1 MRRYASTLIF
11 IVILALVAG
20 LGLGFQTINI
30 GNFERGGDTLLGLS
44 LGLDLQGGSH
54 LVYQVDQEKLPVNPI
69 TGETIQPETEQME
82 ALLSIIERRVNSAGL
97 GEPILQ
103 LLGDDRL
110 LIQLPGIRDPGRAK
124 ALIGE
129 TASLV
134 FKHRIREVEKEIPG
148 LTNDE
153 VISFQIGTILTE
165 GELDS
170 AGLPPF
176 RPGDSKTAIPLVP
189 EPEPTPEAE
198 ATSAAEGT
206 PTAEGTPAAD
216 ETPSAEGTPAADETP
231 AADATPAADE
241 TPTADATPEAEATPT
256 PEVDESTAVP
266 AMLLELQPNAAQE
279 MLELS
284 NRLQESLIGA
294 PGGVAVYPDFLG
306 LAVEGETAQPALVS
320 GQPLAP
326 LPDGTFFVVPGPPL
340 ITHVPDTD
348 KFLITLGNA
357 ALPVEDVMER
367 FTEDAVLLFRE
378 LDGAVD
384 EDIGLTGEDLAR
396 AYPGQ
401 HLQTGVPIVNIEF
414 NSEGTRK
421 FGEITTEIAGTGDL
435 LAIFLDEEELIAP
448 RVNQPITRGIGYI
461 EGRDFTFE
469 RVSEIALLLEG
480 GRLPLDI
487 LLIQERD
494 IDAILG
500 ADSLAKSVVA
510 GLVGLAL
517 VLAFMVTYYRVPGLI
532 AALALVI
539 YAALLLAVFKL
550 LPVTLTLSGVA
561 AVILSIGMAVDAN
574 ILIFERMKEELR
586 AGRTLLS
593 AINIGFNRAWP
604 AIRDGNFSTLITCA
618 ILFWFAD
625 TLGATIVQGFAITL
639 AIGVLISMFT
649 AIIVSR
655 TFLRLMA
662 ATAVGRKLVVFV
674 PGGSSDLPKQQT
686 AQAE

>member
-11 IVILALVAG
+11 IVILAVLAG
-20 LGLGFQTINI
+20 LGLGFQTIRI
-30 GNFERGGDTLLGLS
+30 SNFERGGDTLLGLS

-54 LVYQVDQEKLPVNPI
+54 LVYQVDQARLPTNPI
-69 TGETIQPETEQME
+69 TGETIQPTSDQMD

-103 LLGDDRL
+103 LLGEDRL

-134 FKHRIREVEKEIPG
+134 FKHRILEVEKEIPG
-148 LTNDE
+148 LTSDD
-153 VISFQIGTILTE
+153 VISFQIGTILPE
-165 GELDS
+165 GTLDD

-189 EPEPTPEAE
+189 EPEPTPDAE
-198 ATSAAEGT
+198 ATPASDATPAAGET
-206 PTAEGTPAAD
+206 PTAGA
-216 ETPSAEGTPAADETP
+216 TPS
-231 AADATPAADE
+231 ADATPAADT
-241 TPTADATPEAEATPT
+241 TPTADATAEAEGTPT
-256 PEVDESTAVP
+256 PEADESTAIP
-266 AMLLELQPNAAQE
+266 AMLLELEPDAAQVL
-279 MLELS
+279 LELFD
-284 NRLQESLIGA
+284 RLQLSLIA
-294 PGGVAVYPDFLG
+294 TPGGVAVHPDFLG
-306 LAVEGETAQPALVS
+306 IAVEGETAQPALVS
-320 GQPLAP
+320 GQPLAA
-326 LPDGTFFVVPGPPL
+326 LPDGTFFVIPGAPL
-340 ITHVPDTD
+340 IMRVPDTD
-348 KFLITLGNA
+348 KFLIILGNA

-367 FTEDAVLLFRE
+367 FAEDSVLVFTE

-401 HLQTGVPIVNIEF
+401 HQTSGFPIVNIEF
-414 NSEGTRK
+414 NTEGTRK
-421 FGEITTEIAGTGDL
+421 FGEITSEIAGTGDL

-448 RVNQPITRGIGYI
+448 RVNQPITRGVAFI
-461 EGRDFTFE
+461 EGQDFDFE
-469 RVSEIALLLEG
+469 RVSEISLLLEG

-510 GLVGLAL
+510 GLVGLTL

-539 YAALLLAVFKL
+539 YAALLLAVFKM

-604 AIRDGNFSTLITCA
+604 AIRDGNVSTLITCA

-662 ATAVGRKLVVFV
+662 ATAVARKLVVFV
-674 PGGSSDLPKQQT
+674 PGGSSDLPRQQSSQ
-686 AQAE
+686 AQ

>member
-11 IVILALVAG
+11 IVVLAVLAG
-20 LGLGFQTINI
+20 LALGFQTIRI
-30 GNFERGGDTLLGLS
+30 SDFERGDDTLLGLS

-54 LVYQVDQEKLPVNPI
+54 LVYQVDQAKLPTNPI
-69 TGETIQPETEQME
+69 TGDTVQPTKDQMD

-103 LLGDDRL
+103 LLGEDRL

-134 FKHRIREVEKEIPG
+134 FKHRIIEVEKEIPG
-148 LTNDE
+148 LTSDD
-153 VISFQIGTILTE
+153 VISFQIGTILPE
-165 GELDS
+165 GTLDD

-176 RPGDSKTAIPLVP
+176 RPGDSTTAIPLVP
-189 EPEPTPEAE
+189 EPEPAPDAE
-198 ATSAAEGT
+198 ATPASDATPAAGET
-206 PTAEGTPAAD
+206 PTAEA
-216 ETPSAEGTPAADETP
+216 TPS
-231 AADATPAADE
+231 ADATPAADT
-241 TPTADATPEAEATPT
+241 TPTADATAEAEGTPT
-256 PEVDESTAVP
+256 PEVDESTAIP
-266 AMLLELQPNAAQE
+266 AMLLELEPDAAQVL
-279 MLELS
+279 LELFD
-284 NRLQESLIGA
+284 RLQLSLIA
-294 PGGVAVYPDFLG
+294 TPGGVAVHPDFLG
-306 LAVEGETAQPALVS
+306 IAVEGETAQPALVS
-320 GQPLAP
+320 GQPLAA
-326 LPDGTFFVVPGPPL
+326 LPDGTFFVIPGAPL
-340 ITHVPDTD
+340 IMHVPDTD
-348 KFLITLGNA
+348 KFLIILGNA

-367 FTEDAVLLFRE
+367 FAEDSALVFTE

-401 HLQTGVPIVNIEF
+401 HQTSGFPIVNIEF
-414 NSEGTRK
+414 NTEGTRK
-421 FGEITTEIAGTGDL
+421 FGEITSEIAGTGDL

-448 RVNQPITRGIGYI
+448 RVNQPITRGVAFI
-461 EGRDFTFE
+461 EGQDFDFE
-469 RVSEIALLLEG
+469 RVSEISLLLEG

-510 GLVGLAL
+510 GLVGLTL
-517 VLAFMVTYYRVPGLI
+517 VLAFMVAYYRVPGLI

-539 YAALLLAVFKL
+539 YAALLLAVFKM

-604 AIRDGNFSTLITCA
+604 AIRDGNVSTLITCA

-662 ATAVGRKLVVFV
+662 ATAVARKLVVFV
-674 PGGSSDLPKQQT
+674 PGGSSDLPRQQS
-686 AQAE
+686 AQPQ

>member
-1 MRRYASTLIF
+1 M
-11 IVILALVAG
+11 
-20 LGLGFQTINI
+20 
-30 GNFERGGDTLLGLS
+30 
-44 LGLDLQGGSH
+44 
-54 LVYQVDQEKLPVNPI
+54 
-69 TGETIQPETEQME
+69 
-82 ALLSIIERRVNSAGL
+82 
-97 GEPILQ
+97 
-103 LLGDDRL
+103 DD
-110 LIQLPGIRDPGRAK
+110 
-124 ALIGE
+124 
-129 TASLV
+129 
-134 FKHRIREVEKEIPG
+134 
-148 LTNDE
+148 
-153 VISFQIGTILTE
+153 
-165 GELDS
+165 

-176 RPGDSKTAIPLVP
+176 RPGDSTTAIPLVP
-189 EPEPTPEAE
+189 EPEPTPDAE
-198 ATSAAEGT
+198 ATPASDATPAAGET
-206 PTAEGTPAAD
+206 PTAEA
-216 ETPSAEGTPAADETP
+216 TPS
-231 AADATPAADE
+231 ADATPAADT
-241 TPTADATPEAEATPT
+241 TPTADATAEAEGTPT
-256 PEVDESTAVP
+256 PEVDESTAIP
-266 AMLLELQPNAAQE
+266 AMLLELEPDAAQVL
-279 MLELS
+279 LELFD
-284 NRLQESLIGA
+284 RLQLSLIA
-294 PGGVAVYPDFLG
+294 TPGGVAVHPDFLG
-306 LAVEGETAQPALVS
+306 IAVEGETAQPALVS
-320 GQPLAP
+320 GQPLAA
-326 LPDGTFFVVPGPPL
+326 LPDGTFFVIPGAPL
-340 ITHVPDTD
+340 IMRVPDTD
-348 KFLITLGNA
+348 KFLIILGNA

-367 FTEDAVLLFRE
+367 FAEDSVLVFTE

-401 HLQTGVPIVNIEF
+401 HQTSGFPIVNIEF
-414 NSEGTRK
+414 NTEGTRK
-421 FGEITTEIAGTGDL
+421 FGEITSEIAGTGDL

-448 RVNQPITRGIGYI
+448 RVNQPITRGVAFI
-461 EGRDFTFE
+461 EGQDFDFE
-469 RVSEIALLLEG
+469 RVSEISLLLEG

-517 VLAFMVTYYRVPGLI
+517 VLAFMVAYYRVPGLV

-539 YAALLLAVFKL
+539 YAALLLAVFKM

-604 AIRDGNFSTLITCA
+604 AIRDGNVSTLITCA

-662 ATAVGRKLVVFV
+662 ATAVARKLVVFV
-674 PGGSSDLPKQQT
+674 PGGSSDLPRQQSSQ
-686 AQAE
+686 AQ

>member
-1 MRRYASTLIF
+1 MRRYASTLVF

-20 LGLGFQTINI
+20 LGLGFQTINV
-30 GNFERGGDTLLGLS
+30 GNFQRGDDTLLGLS

-54 LVYQVDQEKLPVNPI
+54 LVYQVDQDRLPTNPI
-69 TGETIQPETEQME
+69 TGETIQPTSEQMD

-103 LLGDDRL
+103 MLGDDRL

-153 VISFQIGTILTE
+153 VVSFQIGTILPE
-165 GELDS
+165 GTLDE

-176 RPGDSKTAIPLVP
+176 RPGDSKDAIPLVP
-189 EPEPTPEAE
+189 EPDAE
-198 ATSAAEGT
+198 ATAAADATPAAGET

-216 ETPSAEGTPAADETP
+216 ATPS
-231 AADATPAADE
+231 ADATPTVE
-241 TPTADATPEAEATPT
+241 ATVEAEATPT
-256 PEVDESTAVP
+256 PEVDESTAIP
-266 AMLLELQPNAAQE
+266 AMLLELEPEAAQE
-279 MLELS
+279 LQNLIV
-284 NRLQESLIGA
+284 RLQESLIGA

-306 LAVEGETAQPALVS
+306 IAVEGETAQPALVS

-340 ITHVPDTD
+340 ISHVPDTD

-357 ALPVEDVMER
+357 ALPVEDAMER
-367 FTEDAVLLFRE
+367 FPEDAVLVFTE

-401 HLQTGVPIVNIEF
+401 HLQTGLPIVNIEF

-421 FGEITTEIAGTGDL
+421 FGEITTAIAGTGDL
-435 LAIFLDEEELIAP
+435 LAIFLDDEELIAP
-448 RVNQPITRGIGYI
+448 LVNQPITRGVAYI
-461 EGRDFTFE
+461 EGRDFSFE

-517 VLAFMVTYYRVPGLI
+517 VLAFMVTYYRIPGLV

-539 YAALLLAVFKL
+539 YAAILLAVFKL

-604 AIRDGNFSTLITCA
+604 AIRDGNVSTLITCA

-674 PGGSSDLPKQQT
+674 PGGSADLPRQQG

>member
-11 IVILALVAG
+11 IVILAVLAG
-20 LGLGFQTINI
+20 LGLGFQTIRI
-30 GNFERGGDTLLGLS
+30 SNFERGGDTLLGLS

-54 LVYQVDQEKLPVNPI
+54 LVYQVDQARLPTNPI
-69 TGETIQPETEQME
+69 TGETIQPTSDQMD

-103 LLGDDRL
+103 LLGEDRL

-134 FKHRIREVEKEIPG
+134 FKHRIIEVEKEIPG
-148 LTNDE
+148 LTSDD
-153 VISFQIGTILTE
+153 VISFQIGTILPE
-165 GELDS
+165 GTLDD

-176 RPGDSKTAIPLVP
+176 RPGDSTTAIPLVP
-189 EPEPTPEAE
+189 EPTPDAE
-198 ATSAAEGT
+198 ATPASDATPAAGET
-206 PTAEGTPAAD
+206 PTAGA
-216 ETPSAEGTPAADETP
+216 TPS
-231 AADATPAADE
+231 ADATPAADT
-241 TPTADATPEAEATPT
+241 TPTADATAEAEGTPT
-256 PEVDESTAVP
+256 PEVDESTAIP
-266 AMLLELQPNAAQE
+266 AMLLELEPDAAQVL
-279 MLELS
+279 LELFD
-284 NRLQESLIGA
+284 RLQLSLIA
-294 PGGVAVYPDFLG
+294 TPGGVAVHPDFLG
-306 LAVEGETAQPALVS
+306 IAVEGETAQPALVS
-320 GQPLAP
+320 GQPLAA
-326 LPDGTFFVVPGPPL
+326 LPDGTFFVIPGAPL
-340 ITHVPDTD
+340 IMRVPDTD
-348 KFLITLGNA
+348 KFLIILGNA

-367 FTEDAVLLFRE
+367 FAEDSVLVFTE

-401 HLQTGVPIVNIEF
+401 HQTSGFPIVNIEF
-414 NSEGTRK
+414 NTEGTRK
-421 FGEITTEIAGTGDL
+421 FGEITSEIAGTGDL

-448 RVNQPITRGIGYI
+448 RVNQPITRGVAFI
-461 EGRDFTFE
+461 EGQDFDFE
-469 RVSEIALLLEG
+469 RVSEISLLLEG

-517 VLAFMVTYYRVPGLI
+517 VLAFMVAYYRVPGLI

-539 YAALLLAVFKL
+539 YAALLLAVFKM

-604 AIRDGNFSTLITCA
+604 AIRDGNVSTLITCA

-662 ATAVGRKLVVFV
+662 ATAVARKLVVFV
-674 PGGSSDLPKQQT
+674 PGGSSDLPRQQSG
-686 AQAE
+686 QSQ

>member
-11 IVILALVAG
+11 IVILAVVAG
-20 LGLGFQTINI
+20 LGLGFQTISV

-54 LVYQVDQEKLPVNPI
+54 LVYQVDQDKLPVNPI
-69 TGETIQPETEQME
+69 TGETVQPTSEQMD

-129 TASLV
+129 TASLL
-134 FKHRIREVEKEIPG
+134 FKHRVREVEKEIPG
-148 LTNDE
+148 LTNDA

-165 GELDS
+165 GESDS

-198 ATSAAEGT
+198 TTPAAEGT
-206 PTAEGTPAAD
+206 PTA
-216 ETPSAEGTPAADETP
+216 
-231 AADATPAADE
+231 DATPAADG
-241 TPTADATPEAEATPT
+241 TPTSEATPAAEATPEPEATPT

-266 AMLLELQPNAAQE
+266 AMLLELQPDAAQA
-279 MLELS
+279 MVELS
-284 NRLQESLIGA
+284 HRLEGSLIVN
-294 PGGVAVYPDFLG
+294 PGGVAVYPDFLS

-320 GQPLAP
+320 WQPLAP
-326 LPDGTFFVVPGPPL
+326 LPDGTFFVLVEAPPL

-367 FTEDAVLLFRE
+367 FAEDAVLVFRE

-384 EDIGLTGEDLAR
+384 EDIGLTGEDLNR

-448 RVNQPITRGIGYI
+448 RVNQPITRGVGYI

-662 ATAVGRKLVVFV
+662 ATAVSRKLVVFV
-674 PGGSSDLPKQQT
+674 PGGSSDLPRQT

>member
-1 MRRYASTLIF
+1 VRRYASTLIF
-11 IVILALVAG
+11 IVILAVVAG
-20 LGLGFQTINI
+20 LGLGFQTISV
-30 GNFERGGDTLLGLS
+30 GNFQRGGDTLLGLS

-54 LVYQVDQEKLPVNPI
+54 LVYQVDQDKLPVNPI
-69 TGETIQPETEQME
+69 TGETIQPDADQMD

-134 FKHRIREVEKEIPG
+134 FKHRVREVEKEIPG

-153 VISFQIGTILTE
+153 IISFQVGTILTE

-189 EPEPTPEAE
+189 EPEPAPEAE
-198 ATSAAEGT
+198 ATPAAEGT

-216 ETPSAEGTPAADETP
+216 GTPSAE
-231 AADATPAADE
+231 ATPAAEE
-241 TPTADATPEAEATPT
+241 TPAAEATPT

-266 AMLLELQPNAAQE
+266 AMLLELQPDATQV

-284 NRLQESLIGA
+284 NRLQESLINA

-306 LAVEGETAQPALVS
+306 IAVEGETAQPALVS

-340 ITHVPDTD
+340 ITHVQGTD

-357 ALPVEDVMER
+357 AVPVEDVMER
-367 FTEDAVLLFRE
+367 FAEDAVLVFTE

-384 EDIGLTGEDLAR
+384 EDIGLTGEDLAE

-401 HLQTGVPIVNIEF
+401 HVSTGVPIVNIEF
-414 NSEGTRK
+414 NSEGARK

-448 RVNQPITRGIGYI
+448 RVNQAITSGRAYV
-461 EGRDFTFE
+461 EGQDFTFE

-517 VLAFMVTYYRVPGLI
+517 VLAFMVTYYRVPGLV

-604 AIRDGNFSTLITCA
+604 AIRDGNVSTLITCA

-674 PGGSSDLPKQQT
+674 PGGSSDLPHQQT

>member
-11 IVILALVAG
+11 IVILAVVAG
-20 LGLGFQTINI
+20 LGLGFQTISV

-54 LVYQVDQEKLPVNPI
+54 LVYQVDQDKLPVNPI
-69 TGETIQPETEQME
+69 TGETVQPDAEQMD

-153 VISFQIGTILTE
+153 VISFQVGTILTE

-170 AGLPPF
+170 VGLPPF

-189 EPEPTPEAE
+189 EPTPEAE
-198 ATSAAEGT
+198 ATPATEGT
-206 PTAEGTPAAD
+206 PTAEATPAAD
-216 ETPSAEGTPAADETP
+216 GTPSAEATPAADETP
-231 AADATPAADE
+231 ATE
-241 TPTADATPEAEATPT
+241 ATPETETTPT

-266 AMLLELQPNAAQE
+266 AMLLELQPDATQV

-284 NRLQESLIGA
+284 NRLQESLINA

-340 ITHVPDTD
+340 ITHVPETD

-367 FTEDAVLLFRE
+367 FAEDAVLVFTE

-448 RVNQPITRGIGYI
+448 RVNQAITRGVGYI
-461 EGRDFTFE
+461 EGQDFTFE

-517 VLAFMVTYYRVPGLI
+517 VLAFMVTYYRIPGLV
-532 AALALVI
+532 AAMALVI

-604 AIRDGNFSTLITCA
+604 AIRDGNVSTLITCA

-674 PGGSSDLPKQQT
+674 PGGSSDLPRQQG
-686 AQAE
+686 AQTE

>member
-20 LGLGFQTINI
+20 LGLGFQTISI

-54 LVYQVDQEKLPVNPI
+54 LVYQVDQDKLPVNSF
-69 TGETIQPETEQME
+69 TGEIIQPEPVQMD
-82 ALLSIIERRVNSAGL
+82 ALLSIIEKRVNSAGL

-110 LIQLPGIRDPGRAK
+110 LIQLPGIQDPGRAK

-134 FKHRIREVEKEIPG
+134 FKHRVREVEKEIPG

-176 RPGDSKTAIPLVP
+176 RAGDSKTVIPLVP
-189 EPEPTPEAE
+189 TPEPTPEAE
-198 ATSAAEGT
+198 ATPTTEGT
-206 PTAEGTPAAD
+206 PTAD
-216 ETPSAEGTPAADETP
+216 ETPPAEATPAADETP
-231 AADATPAADE
+231 AAE
-241 TPTADATPEAEATPT
+241 ATPEAEATPT

-266 AMLLELQPNAAQE
+266 AMLLELQPDAAQV

-284 NRLQESLIGA
+284 DRLQESLINA

-326 LPDGTFFVVPGPPL
+326 LPDRTFFVVPGPPL
-340 ITHVPDTD
+340 ITPVPDTD

-357 ALPVEDVMER
+357 AVPVADVMER
-367 FTEDAVLLFRE
+367 FAEDAVLVFTE

-421 FGEITTEIAGTGDL
+421 FGEITTDIAGTGDL
-435 LAIFLDEEELIAP
+435 LAIFLDDEELIAP
-448 RVNQPITRGIGYI
+448 AVNQPITRGIGYI

-487 LLIQERD
+487 VLIQERD

-539 YAALLLAVFKL
+539 YATLLLAVFKL

-662 ATAVGRKLVVFV
+662 ATAVARKLVVFV
-674 PGGSSDLPKQQT
+674 PGGSSDLPRQQA
-686 AQAE
+686 AQTE

>member
-11 IVILALVAG
+11 IVILAVVAG
-20 LGLGFQTINI
+20 LGLGFQTISV

-54 LVYQVDQEKLPVNPI
+54 LVYQVDQDKLPVNPI
-69 TGETIQPETEQME
+69 TGETVQPDADQMD

-153 VISFQIGTILTE
+153 IISFQVGTILTE
-165 GELDS
+165 GEVDS
-170 AGLPPF
+170 VGLPPF
-176 RPGDSKTAIPLVP
+176 RPGDSKIAIPLV
-189 EPEPTPEAE
+189 PEPTPEAE
-198 ATSAAEGT
+198 AT
-206 PTAEGTPAAD
+206 PTTEGTPAAD
-216 ETPSAEGTPAADETP
+216 ETPSAEATPAADETP
-231 AADATPAADE
+231 AAE
-241 TPTADATPEAEATPT
+241 ATPEAEATPT

-266 AMLLELQPNAAQE
+266 AMLLELQPDATQV

-284 NRLQESLIGA
+284 NRLQESLINA

-306 LAVEGETAQPALVS
+306 IAVEGETAQPALVP

-367 FTEDAVLLFRE
+367 FTEDAVLVFTE

-401 HLQTGVPIVNIEF
+401 HLSTGVPIVNIEF

-448 RVNQPITRGIGYI
+448 RVNQPITRGVGYI
-461 EGRDFTFE
+461 EGQDFTFE

-517 VLAFMVTYYRVPGLI
+517 VLAFMVTYYRVPGLV

-604 AIRDGNFSTLITCA
+604 AIRDGNVSTLITCA

-674 PGGSSDLPKQQT
+674 PGGSSDLPRQQA

>member
-11 IVILALVAG
+11 IVILAVLAG
-20 LGLGFQTINI
+20 LGLGFQTIRI
-30 GNFERGGDTLLGLS
+30 SNFERGGDTLLGLS

-54 LVYQVDQEKLPVNPI
+54 LVYQVDQARLPTNPI
-69 TGETIQPETEQME
+69 TGETIQPTSDQMD

-103 LLGDDRL
+103 LLGEDRL

-134 FKHRIREVEKEIPG
+134 FKHRILEVEKEIPG
-148 LTNDE
+148 LTSDD
-153 VISFQIGTILTE
+153 VISFQIGTILPE
-165 GELDS
+165 GTLDD

-189 EPEPTPEAE
+189 EPEPTPDAE
-198 ATSAAEGT
+198 AT
-206 PTAEGTPAAD
+206 PA
-216 ETPSAEGTPAADETP
+216 S
-231 AADATPAADE
+231 DATPAAGETPTAGATPSADATPTADT
-241 TPTADATPEAEATPT
+241 TPTADATAEAEATPT
-256 PEVDESTAVP
+256 PEVDESTAIP
-266 AMLLELQPNAAQE
+266 AMLLELEPDAAQVL
-279 MLELS
+279 LELFD
-284 NRLQESLIGA
+284 RLQLSLIA
-294 PGGVAVYPDFLG
+294 TPGGVAVHPDFLG
-306 LAVEGETAQPALVS
+306 IAVEGETAQPALVS
-320 GQPLAP
+320 GQPLAA
-326 LPDGTFFVVPGPPL
+326 LPDGTFFVIPGAPL
-340 ITHVPDTD
+340 IMRVPDTD
-348 KFLITLGNA
+348 KFLIILGNA

-367 FTEDAVLLFRE
+367 FAEDSVLVFTE

-401 HLQTGVPIVNIEF
+401 HQTSGFPIVNIEF
-414 NSEGTRK
+414 NTEGTRK
-421 FGEITTEIAGTGDL
+421 FGEITSEIAGTGDL

-448 RVNQPITRGIGYI
+448 RVNQPITRGVAFI
-461 EGRDFTFE
+461 EGQDFDFE
-469 RVSEIALLLEG
+469 RVSEISLLLEG

-510 GLVGLAL
+510 GLVGLTL
-517 VLAFMVTYYRVPGLI
+517 VLAFMVAYYRVPGLI

-539 YAALLLAVFKL
+539 YAALLLAVFKM

-604 AIRDGNFSTLITCA
+604 AIRDGNVSTLITCA

-662 ATAVGRKLVVFV
+662 ATAVARKLVVFV
-674 PGGSSDLPKQQT
+674 PGGSSDLPRQQSSQ
-686 AQAE
+686 AQ

>member
-11 IVILALVAG
+11 IVILAVLAG
-20 LGLGFQTINI
+20 LGLGFQTIRI
-30 GNFERGGDTLLGLS
+30 SNFERGGDTLLGLS

-54 LVYQVDQEKLPVNPI
+54 LVYQVDQARLPTNPI
-69 TGETIQPETEQME
+69 TGETIQPTSDQMD

-103 LLGDDRL
+103 LLGEDRL

-134 FKHRIREVEKEIPG
+134 FKHRILEVEKEIPG
-148 LTNDE
+148 LTSDD
-153 VISFQIGTILTE
+153 VISFQIGTILPE
-165 GELDS
+165 GTLDD

-189 EPEPTPEAE
+189 EPEPTPDAE
-198 ATSAAEGT
+198 AT
-206 PTAEGTPAAD
+206 PA
-216 ETPSAEGTPAADETP
+216 S
-231 AADATPAADE
+231 DATPAAGETPTAGATPSADATPTADT
-241 TPTADATPEAEATPT
+241 TPTADATAEAEATPT
-256 PEVDESTAVP
+256 PEVDESTAIP
-266 AMLLELQPNAAQE
+266 AMLLELEPDAAQVL
-279 MLELS
+279 LELFD
-284 NRLQESLIGA
+284 RLQLSLIA
-294 PGGVAVYPDFLG
+294 TPGGVAVHPDFLG
-306 LAVEGETAQPALVS
+306 IAVEGETAQPALVS
-320 GQPLAP
+320 GQPLAA
-326 LPDGTFFVVPGPPL
+326 LPDGTFFVIPGAPL
-340 ITHVPDTD
+340 IMRVPDTD
-348 KFLITLGNA
+348 KFLIILGNA

-367 FTEDAVLLFRE
+367 FAEDSVLVFTE

-401 HLQTGVPIVNIEF
+401 HQTSGFPIVNIEF
-414 NSEGTRK
+414 NTEGTRK
-421 FGEITTEIAGTGDL
+421 FGEITSEIAGTGDL

-448 RVNQPITRGIGYI
+448 RVNQPITRGVAFI
-461 EGRDFTFE
+461 EGQDFDFE
-469 RVSEIALLLEG
+469 RVSEISLLLEG

-517 VLAFMVTYYRVPGLI
+517 VLAFMVAYYRVPGLI

-539 YAALLLAVFKL
+539 YAALLLAVFKM

-604 AIRDGNFSTLITCA
+604 AIRDGNVSTLITCA

-662 ATAVGRKLVVFV
+662 ATAVARKLVVFV
-674 PGGSSDLPKQQT
+674 PGGSSDLPRQQSSQ
-686 AQAE
+686 AQ

>member
-1 MRRYASTLIF
+1 MRRYASTLVF
-11 IVILALVAG
+11 IVILALIAG

-30 GNFERGGDTLLGLS
+30 GNFQRGGDTLLGLS

-54 LVYQVDQEKLPVNPI
+54 LVYQVDQDKLPVNPI
-69 TGETIQPETEQME
+69 TGETIQPDEDQMD

-153 VISFQIGTILTE
+153 VISFQVGTILTE

-176 RPGDSKTAIPLVP
+176 RPGDSKNAIPLVP

-198 ATSAAEGT
+198 T
-206 PTAEGTPAAD
+206 TPAAD
-216 ETPSAEGTPAADETP
+216 GTPTPEATPAADETP
-231 AADATPAADE
+231 AAEATPEPEATPA
-241 TPTADATPEAEATPT
+241 

-266 AMLLELQPNAAQE
+266 AMLLELQPDAAQAMVE
-279 MLELS
+279 LRDRLEG
-284 NRLQESLIGA
+284 SLVVN

-320 GQPLAP
+320 LQPLAP

-340 ITHVPDTD
+340 ITPIPDTD
-348 KFLITLGNA
+348 NFLITLGNA
-357 ALPVEDVMER
+357 AVPVEDVMER
-367 FTEDAVLLFRE
+367 FAEGSVLVFTE

-401 HLQTGVPIVNIEF
+401 HLSSGLPIVNIEF

-448 RVNQPITRGIGYI
+448 RVNQAITRGVGYI
-461 EGRDFTFE
+461 EGQDFTFE

-487 LLIQERD
+487 TLIQERD

-517 VLAFMVTYYRVPGLI
+517 VLAFMVTYYRVPGLV

-674 PGGSSDLPKQQT
+674 PGGSSDLPRQQT

>member
-11 IVILALVAG
+11 IVVLAVLAG
-20 LGLGFQTINI
+20 LALGFQTIRI
-30 GNFERGGDTLLGLS
+30 SNFERGGDTLLGLS

-54 LVYQVDQEKLPVNPI
+54 LVYQVDQARLPTNPI
-69 TGETIQPETEQME
+69 TGETIQPTSDQMD

-103 LLGDDRL
+103 LLGEDRL

-134 FKHRIREVEKEIPG
+134 FKHRIIEVEKEIPG
-148 LTNDE
+148 LTSDD
-153 VISFQIGTILTE
+153 VISFQIGTILPE
-165 GELDS
+165 GTLDD

-176 RPGDSKTAIPLVP
+176 RPGDSKTTIPLVP
-189 EPEPTPEAE
+189 EPTPDAE
-198 ATSAAEGT
+198 ATPASDATPAAGET
-206 PTAEGTPAAD
+206 PTAEA
-216 ETPSAEGTPAADETP
+216 TPS
-231 AADATPAADE
+231 ADATPAADT
-241 TPTADATPEAEATPT
+241 TPTADATAEAEATPT
-256 PEVDESTAVP
+256 PEADESTAIP
-266 AMLLELQPNAAQE
+266 AMLLELEPDAAQVL
-279 MLELS
+279 LELFD
-284 NRLQESLIGA
+284 RLQLSLIA
-294 PGGVAVYPDFLG
+294 TPDGVAVHPDFLG
-306 LAVEGETAQPALVS
+306 IAVEGETAQPALVS
-320 GQPLAP
+320 GQPLAA
-326 LPDGTFFVVPGPPL
+326 LPDGTFFVIPGAPL
-340 ITHVPDTD
+340 IMRVPDTD
-348 KFLITLGNA
+348 KFLIILGNA

-367 FTEDAVLLFRE
+367 FAEDSVLVFTE

-401 HLQTGVPIVNIEF
+401 HQTSGFPIVNIEF
-414 NSEGTRK
+414 NTEGTRK
-421 FGEITTEIAGTGDL
+421 FGEITSEIAGTGDL

-448 RVNQPITRGIGYI
+448 RVNQPITRGVAFI
-461 EGRDFTFE
+461 EGQDFDFE
-469 RVSEIALLLEG
+469 RVSEISLLLEG

-510 GLVGLAL
+510 GLVGLTL
-517 VLAFMVTYYRVPGLI
+517 VLAFMVTYYRVPGLV

-539 YAALLLAVFKL
+539 YAALLLTVFKM

-604 AIRDGNFSTLITCA
+604 AIRDGNVSTLITCA

-662 ATAVGRKLVVFV
+662 ATAVARKLVVFV
-674 PGGSSDLPKQQT
+674 PGGSSDLPRQQSSQ
-686 AQAE
+686 AQ

>member
-11 IVILALVAG
+11 IVILAVLAG
-20 LGLGFQTINI
+20 LGLGFQTIRI
-30 GNFERGGDTLLGLS
+30 SNFERGGDTLLGLS

-54 LVYQVDQEKLPVNPI
+54 LVYQVDQARLPTNPI
-69 TGETIQPETEQME
+69 TGETIQPTSDQMD

-103 LLGDDRL
+103 LLGEDRL

-134 FKHRIREVEKEIPG
+134 FKHRILEVEKEIPG
-148 LTNDE
+148 LTSDD
-153 VISFQIGTILTE
+153 VISFQIGTILPE
-165 GELDS
+165 GTLDD

-189 EPEPTPEAE
+189 EPEPTPDAE
-198 ATSAAEGT
+198 AT
-206 PTAEGTPAAD
+206 PA
-216 ETPSAEGTPAADETP
+216 S
-231 AADATPAADE
+231 DATPAAGETPTAGATPSADATPTADT
-241 TPTADATPEAEATPT
+241 TPTADATAEAEATPT
-256 PEVDESTAVP
+256 PEVDESTAIP
-266 AMLLELQPNAAQE
+266 AMLLELEPDAAQVL
-279 MLELS
+279 LELFD
-284 NRLQESLIGA
+284 RLQLSLIA
-294 PGGVAVYPDFLG
+294 TPGGVAVHPDFLG
-306 LAVEGETAQPALVS
+306 IAVEGETAQPALVS
-320 GQPLAP
+320 GQPLAA
-326 LPDGTFFVVPGPPL
+326 LPDGTFFVIPGAPL
-340 ITHVPDTD
+340 IMRVPDTD
-348 KFLITLGNA
+348 KFLIILGNA

-367 FTEDAVLLFRE
+367 FAEDSVLVFTE

-401 HLQTGVPIVNIEF
+401 HQTSGFPIVNIEF
-414 NSEGTRK
+414 NTEGTRK
-421 FGEITTEIAGTGDL
+421 FGEITSEIAGTGDL

-448 RVNQPITRGIGYI
+448 RVNQPITRGVAFI
-461 EGRDFTFE
+461 EGQDFDFE
-469 RVSEIALLLEG
+469 RVSEISLLLEG

-510 GLVGLAL
+510 GLVGLTL

-539 YAALLLAVFKL
+539 YAALLLAVFKM

-604 AIRDGNFSTLITCA
+604 AIRDGNVSTLITCA

-649 AIIVSR
+649 AIIISR

-662 ATAVGRKLVVFV
+662 ATAVARKLVVFV
-674 PGGSSDLPKQQT
+674 PGGSSDLPRQQSSQ
-686 AQAE
+686 AQ

>member
-11 IVILALVAG
+11 IVVLAVLAG
-20 LGLGFQTINI
+20 IALGFQTLRV
-30 GNFERGGDTLLGLS
+30 GDFERGDDTLLGLT

-54 LVYQVDQEKLPVNPI
+54 LVYQVEQAKLPTNPT
-69 TGETIQPETEQME
+69 TGETVQPTKDQMD

-103 LLGDDRL
+103 LLGEDRL

-134 FKHRIREVEKEIPG
+134 FKHRILEVEKEIPG
-148 LTNDE
+148 LTSDA
-153 VISFQIGTILTE
+153 VISFQIGAILPTAPT
-165 GELDS
+165 DD

-189 EPEPTPEAE
+189 EPEPTPDAE
-198 ATSAAEGT
+198 AT
-206 PTAEGTPAAD
+206 
-216 ETPSAEGTPAADETP
+216 PSSEATP
-231 AADATPAADE
+231 AADATPAAGETPAAGATPSSDE
-241 TPTADATPEAEATPT
+241 TPSADTTPTAEAEATPT
-256 PEVDESTAVP
+256 PEVDESTVIP
-266 AMLLELQPNAAQE
+266 TMLLELEPEAAQQ
-279 MLELS
+279 LLDLID
-284 NRLQESLIGA
+284 RLQLSLIAA
-294 PGGVAVYPDFLG
+294 PGGVAIYPDFLG
-306 LAVEGETAQPALVS
+306 IAVEGETDQPALVS
-320 GQPLAP
+320 GQPLAS
-326 LPDGTFFVVPGPPL
+326 LGDGTFFVVPGLPL
-340 ITHVPDTD
+340 ILNVPDTD
-348 KFLITLGNA
+348 KFLIILGNA

-367 FTEDAVLLFRE
+367 FTEDSVLVFTE

-384 EDIGLTGEDLAR
+384 DDIGLTGEDLAR

-401 HLQTGVPIVNIEF
+401 HQTSGLPIVNIEF

-421 FGEITTEIAGTGDL
+421 FGEITSEIAGTGDL
-435 LAIFLDEEELIAP
+435 LAIFLDDEELIAP
-448 RVNQPITRGIGYI
+448 RVNQPITRGVAFI
-461 EGRDFTFE
+461 EGQDFTFE
-469 RVSEIALLLEG
+469 RVSEISLLLEG
-480 GRLPLDI
+480 GRLPVDI

-517 VLAFMVTYYRVPGLI
+517 VLAFMVVYYRVPGLV

-539 YAALLLAVFKL
+539 YAALLLAVFKM

-604 AIRDGNFSTLITCA
+604 AIRDGNVSTLITCA

-625 TLGATIVQGFAITL
+625 TLGATVVQGFAITL

-649 AIIVSR
+649 AIVVSR

-662 ATAVGRKLVVFV
+662 ATAVARKLVVFV
-674 PGGSSDLPKQQT
+674 PGGSSDLPRQQA
-686 AQAE
+686 AQPE

>member
-11 IVILALVAG
+11 IVILAVLAG
-20 LGLGFQTINI
+20 LGLGFQTIRI
-30 GNFERGGDTLLGLS
+30 SNFERGGDTLLGLS

-54 LVYQVDQEKLPVNPI
+54 LVYQVDQARLPTNPI
-69 TGETIQPETEQME
+69 TGETIQPTSDQMD

-103 LLGDDRL
+103 LLGEDRL

-134 FKHRIREVEKEIPG
+134 FKHRILEVEKEIPG
-148 LTNDE
+148 LTSDD
-153 VISFQIGTILTE
+153 VISFQIGTILPE
-165 GELDS
+165 GTLDD
-170 AGLPPF
+170 AGLPSF
-176 RPGDSKTAIPLVP
+176 RPGDSTTAIPLVP
-189 EPEPTPEAE
+189 EPEPTPDAE
-198 ATSAAEGT
+198 ATPASDATPAAGET
-206 PTAEGTPAAD
+206 PTAEA
-216 ETPSAEGTPAADETP
+216 TPS
-231 AADATPAADE
+231 ADATPAAGT
-241 TPTADATPEAEATPT
+241 TPTADATAEAEGTPT
-256 PEVDESTAVP
+256 PEADESTAIP
-266 AMLLELQPNAAQE
+266 AMLLELEPDAAQVL
-279 MLELS
+279 LELFD
-284 NRLQESLIGA
+284 RLQLSLIA
-294 PGGVAVYPDFLG
+294 TPGGVAVHPDFLG
-306 LAVEGETAQPALVS
+306 IAVEGETAQPALVS
-320 GQPLAP
+320 GQPLAA
-326 LPDGTFFVVPGPPL
+326 LPDGTFFVIPGAPL
-340 ITHVPDTD
+340 IMQVPDTD
-348 KFLITLGNA
+348 KFLIILGNA
-357 ALPVEDVMER
+357 AVPVEDVMER
-367 FTEDAVLLFRE
+367 FAEDSVLVFTE

-401 HLQTGVPIVNIEF
+401 HQTSGFPIVNIEF
-414 NSEGTRK
+414 NTEGTRK
-421 FGEITTEIAGTGDL
+421 FGEITSEIAGTGDL

-448 RVNQPITRGIGYI
+448 RVNQPITRGVAFI
-461 EGRDFTFE
+461 EGQDFDFE
-469 RVSEIALLLEG
+469 RVSEISLLLEG

-510 GLVGLAL
+510 GLVGLTL

-539 YAALLLAVFKL
+539 YAALLLAVFKM

-604 AIRDGNFSTLITCA
+604 AIRDGNVSTLITCA

-662 ATAVGRKLVVFV
+662 ATAVARKLVVFV
-674 PGGSSDLPKQQT
+674 PGGSSDLPRQQSSQ
-686 AQAE
+686 AQ

>member
-11 IVILALVAG
+11 IVILAVLAG
-20 LGLGFQTINI
+20 LGLGFQTIRI
-30 GNFERGGDTLLGLS
+30 SNFERGGDTLLGLS

-54 LVYQVDQEKLPVNPI
+54 LVYQVDQARLPTNPI
-69 TGETIQPETEQME
+69 TGETIQPTSDQMD

-103 LLGDDRL
+103 LLGEDRL

-134 FKHRIREVEKEIPG
+134 FKHRILEVEKEISG
-148 LTNDE
+148 LTSDD
-153 VISFQIGTILTE
+153 VISFQIGTILPE
-165 GELDS
+165 GTLDD

-189 EPEPTPEAE
+189 EPEPTPDAE
-198 ATSAAEGT
+198 ATPASDATPAAGET
-206 PTAEGTPAAD
+206 PTAEA
-216 ETPSAEGTPAADETP
+216 TPS
-231 AADATPAADE
+231 ADATPAADT
-241 TPTADATPEAEATPT
+241 TPTADATAEAEGTPT
-256 PEVDESTAVP
+256 PEVDESTAIP
-266 AMLLELQPNAAQE
+266 AMLLELEPDAAQVL
-279 MLELS
+279 LELFD
-284 NRLQESLIGA
+284 RLQLSLIA
-294 PGGVAVYPDFLG
+294 TPGGVAVHPDFLG
-306 LAVEGETAQPALVS
+306 IAVEGETAQPALVS
-320 GQPLAP
+320 GQPLAA
-326 LPDGTFFVVPGPPL
+326 LPDGTFFVIPGAPL
-340 ITHVPDTD
+340 IMRVPDTD
-348 KFLITLGNA
+348 KFLIILGNA
-357 ALPVEDVMER
+357 AVPVEDVMER
-367 FTEDAVLLFRE
+367 FAEDSVLVFTE

-401 HLQTGVPIVNIEF
+401 HQTSGFPIVNIEF
-414 NSEGTRK
+414 NTEGTRK
-421 FGEITTEIAGTGDL
+421 FGEITSEIAGTGDL

-448 RVNQPITRGIGYI
+448 RVNQPITRGVAFI
-461 EGRDFTFE
+461 EGQDFDFE
-469 RVSEIALLLEG
+469 RVSEISLLLEG

-517 VLAFMVTYYRVPGLI
+517 VLAFMVAYYRVPGLI

-539 YAALLLAVFKL
+539 YAALLLAVFKM

-604 AIRDGNFSTLITCA
+604 AIRDGNVSTLITCA

-662 ATAVGRKLVVFV
+662 ATAVARKLVVFV
-674 PGGSSDLPKQQT
+674 PGGSSDLPRQQ
-686 AQAE
+686 AGQSQ